1 MTLAYFGTPSVTK
14 IYNSGPKRSFFED
27 FVEEQLDLATNS
39 VCGFNDS
46 RTVT

>member
-1 MTLAYFGTPSVTK
+1 MTPAYFVLPSVTK
-14 IYNSGPKRSFFED
+14 IYNSGPKRSFLED

-39 VCGFNDS
+39 VCVFNDS